1 MDTLNYTLTLPFDLD
16 LADDEQQIVCGWAN
30 VSSVNDED
38 YYDLDGDHFP
48 IELIE
53 QAAHDFMSNPG
64 WSGRALGEQHVKNE
78 VGEIYKKGE
87 IVESLIVDDAT
98 ANALKIADPRRGWFI
113 KAKIWDP
120 TTWNDVKQGRFTGF
134 SIGALVSLETDS
146 QDDIMKI
153 AKSADER
160 KKLATVGG
168 KKRKVKSIWVKEVSI
183 VDQPANPES
192 VITLAKAMEPET
204 MNLEAKLKELE
215 ATVEKQAKAQEE
227 QAKAIAE
234 AETRLAEVE
243 KQRDEA
249 AAKVAE
255 LEKAAKKPAEPTDEA
270 KEIEKALGD
279 NPLLKKVFDRVDATV
294 AEQQAVI
301 EKQAKTL
308 ETILE
313 KQANAEA
320 LLFVGKELPN
330 LPGTEE
336 QKIALVKSLNQ
347 MDEQTREY
355 QLNLLKSAQ
364 KAATNLMGEVGTSAV
379 SDDEGTAVTVQK
391 AAATF
396 QQEFEKAKKDNPAL
410 TQGMFLATDKGQ
422 ALYQQQLKAMGQ
434 L

>member
-1 MDTLNYTLTLPFDLD
+1 MDTLNYTLSLPFDLN
-16 LADDEQQIVCGWAN
+16 LTDDEQQIVCGWAN
-30 VSSVNDED
+30 VSKVDDED

-48 IELIE
+48 IELME
-53 QAAHDFMSNPG
+53 EAAHNFMTNACWP
-64 WSGRALGEQHVKNE
+64 GRALGEQHIKNE
-78 VGEIYKKGE
+78 DGEIAVKGE

-98 ANALKIADPRRGWFI
+98 AKALQIGDPRRGWFI

-120 TTWNDVKQGRFTGF
+120 TMWNDVKTGRFTGF
-134 SIGALVSLETDS
+134 SIGACVTLELDEYEET
-146 QDDIMKI
+146 MKI
-153 AKSADER
+153 AKSADG
-160 KKLATVGG
+160 KPLATVNG
-168 KKRKVKSIWVKEVSI
+168 KKRKVKSMWVREVSV
-183 VDQPANPES
+183 VDRPANPES

-204 MNLEAKLKELE
+204 MNLEDKVKQLE